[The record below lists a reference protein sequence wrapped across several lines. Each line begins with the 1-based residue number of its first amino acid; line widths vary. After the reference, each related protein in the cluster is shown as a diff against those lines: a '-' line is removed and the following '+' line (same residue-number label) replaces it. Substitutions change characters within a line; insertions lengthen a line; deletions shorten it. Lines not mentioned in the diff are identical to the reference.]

1 MIYILYWIGIF
12 ILGFALCLLVK
23 LQQNEEDLPIS
34 KEQIFQLLKILLIIS
49 IIFITPSVTFINYKN
64 NQEEKIKINLE

>member
-12 ILGFALCLLVK
+12 ILSFALCLLIK
-23 LQQNEEDLPIS
+23 LQQNEEDLPLS

-49 IIFITPSVTFINYKN
+49 IIFITLSITFINWKN